1 MNTATPTREL
11 IGRLASLGDESRLR
25 LLVLL
30 ERHEFTVSE
39 LTSVVQLPQSTVSR
53 HLKVLAEDGW
63 TRSRQDGTSRHYRFA
78 ELDDEALELWRVSRR
93 AIAGARWLEEDAER
107 ATAVLDARR
116 RRSEQFFSEAA
127 SRWDEMRT
135 ELFGRHMGLTPLFG
149 LLDPRWIVGDLGTG
163 TGALAETIAPFVK
176 AVVSVDRSPEMLAA
190 ARARLAP
197 IGNAEVREGELENLP
212 IEKRTLDV
220 AFLVLVLHY
229 VVDPA
234 AVLAEA
240 RRALKPGGRLV
251 IVDMRGHGRE
261 EYRETMGHLWPGF
274 SEKQM
279 TEWTAAAGFAAYTH
293 TGLKPDPEA
302 TGPLLFLGT
311 ATR

>member
-1 MNTATPTREL
+1 M
-11 IGRLASLGDESRLR
+11 
-25 LLVLL
+25 
-30 ERHEFTVSE
+30 
-39 LTSVVQLPQSTVSR
+39 
-53 HLKVLAEDGW
+53 
-63 TRSRQDGTSRHYRFA
+63 
-78 ELDDEALELWRVSRR
+78 
-93 AIAGARWLEEDAER
+93 
-107 ATAVLDARR
+107 
-116 RRSEQFFSEAA
+116 
-127 SRWDEMRT
+127 
-135 ELFGRHMGLTPLFG
+135 
-149 LLDPRWIVGDLGTG
+149 GDLGAG
-163 TGALAETIAPFVK
+163 TGALAEAIAPFVRK
-176 AVVSVDRSPEMLAA
+176 VVSVDRSPEMLEA

-197 IGNAEVREGELENLP
+197 VENAEVKEGELEDLP

-229 VVDPA
+229 VVDPTA
-234 AVLAEA
+234 ALEEA

-274 SEKQM
+274 SETQM